1 MALQNKVAAE
11 QTVKTIEEIYGP
23 FEQEE
28 IDFYKSKLVI
38 DGAPLINPFQRQL
51 IGYLWFKDFS
61 DPITYMSIHN
71 STDYIKLIIA
81 SKRKLLNDGMIL
93 LPYIMSSKVVR
104 LATRKIIS
112 KKDTSKYENTAIYQQ
127 LKEKYNSEKVL
138 QKVWEFVGMVSSSLF
153 QIIDYDLENHCPGPY
168 DGKMVP
174 MVNDIIN
181 EELLLFILSI

>member
-1 MALQNKVAAE
+1 
-11 QTVKTIEEIYGP
+11 
-23 FEQEE
+23 
-28 IDFYKSKLVI
+28 
-38 DGAPLINPFQRQL
+38 
-51 IGYLWFKDFS
+51 
-61 DPITYMSIHN
+61 MSIHN